1 MSMQRR
7 NFLQWLV
14 RGTGVLA
21 AAGAPYGL
29 ARVLA
34 PAQPPSRVT
43 KRPQRRTLRPPGA
56 LADDAAFRDACIGCG
71 LCAEVC
77 PPRCILFHAREG
89 EADVNTPYIVPEE
102 KGCILC
108 MKCGEVCPTPALKA
122 IPFTKADIFQQ
133 VDMGVAQID
142 RLTCYPWVDTGVCGA
157 CVLACPLG
165 TRAIGF
171 DFANLYRPVGKPD
184 RPGPWMTGRLP
195 LFPNY
200 RGQDQ
205 GENETGNQ
213 GHDETHRRV
222 RHRREHDIH
231 HLPRHFDLLGGLAL
245 GRQLVELHLLGLLQG
260 VGREIRIP
268 APSCPPYRLP
278 ADRVMVNPH
287 AIAPAWIRMTT

>member
-171 DFANLYRPVGKPD
+171 DFANLYRPVVKPD
-184 RPGPWMTGRLP
+184 CVGCGLCVEVCPHPSLPIRVVASNEGTVTEHSVQKIGLPTHSPQGSGPG
-195 LFPNY
+195 
-200 RGQDQ
+200 
-205 GENETGNQ
+205 
-213 GHDETHRRV
+213 
-222 RHRREHDIH
+222 
-231 HLPRHFDLLGGLAL
+231 
-245 GRQLVELHLLGLLQG
+245 G
-260 VGREIRIP
+260 VGG
-268 APSCPPYRLP
+268 SGVLP
-278 ADRVMVNPH
+278 F
-287 AIAPAWIRMTT
+287 